1 MADKEKRIQIF
12 LKRMGMKGKLKMVKT
27 LQEACIVVVLDSNS
41 TCNGSFFEKEGYQIA
56 LSRGETFPEDRVHFL
71 KSTNPRNSQMVT
83 RGLMTKTYGISEI
96 PL

>member
-1 MADKEKRIQIF
+1 MC
-12 LKRMGMKGKLKMVKT
+12 MKGKLKTVKT
-27 LQEACIVVVLDSNS
+27 LQEASIVVVLDSNS
-41 TCNGSFFEKEGYQIA
+41 TFFEKVGYQIA

-83 RGLMTKTYGISEI
+83 RGLMTKTYRISEI